1 MSTETVRTD
10 DEAFRKAAKKGPS
23 IGFSDE
29 DGIETGFIKT
39 GEINGR
45 ETSVTTDEGEKKLK
59 AKVTIVRT
67 PGGIIATFPGVE
79 SQIISMNIDKA
90 GKLLPENLIEEIKND
105 LGKDRKRRK
114 ENIGAR

>member
-1 MSTETVRTD
+1 MSPEKIRTN
-10 DEAFRKAAKKGPS
+10 DEAFRKAAKKGSS

-45 ETSVTTDEGEKKLK
+45 ETKVTTDEGQKKIK

-67 PGGIIATFPGVE
+67 SGGIIATLPGVE

-90 GKLLPENLIEEIKND
+90 GKLLPENLIEEIKRD
-105 LGKDRKRRK
+105 LGKDRKKRK